1 LARST
6 VAQFRRVEPQEV
18 AAPDHDRV
26 EAPGEV
32 LSSIPV
38 QRSTIRDQ
46 GEQRGASGGRAAC
59 PTGAWHTSSRF
70 VRQAVSCSL
79 AMSGKS
85 RSP

>member
-6 VAQFRRVEPQEV
+6 VARFRRVEPQEV
-18 AAPDHDRV
+18 AVPDHDRV

-46 GEQRGASGGRAAC
+46 GNSGGLPGGGQRVRPA
-59 PTGAWHTSSRF
+59 RF
-70 VRQAVSCSL
+70 GRRAVSCSL